1 MFSRGNIADINPHVT
16 EKRAPTDESVRLLRE
31 MEKEVLKNID
41 LSNNQF
47 SARGSVFED
56 QLKTIINDW
65 FVREENMEVESITFD
80 RSQPGRPWDASHTTV
95 TVSLR
100 KRKDNVDV
108 YQR

>member
-1 MFSRGNIADINPHVT
+1 MFSRGNIADINIT
-16 EKRAPTDESVRLLRE
+16 AT
-31 MEKEVLKNID
+31 
-41 LSNNQF
+41 LS
-47 SARGSVFED
+47 EE

-65 FVREENMEVESITFD
+65 FVHKENMEVESIAFN
-80 RSQPGRPWDASHTTV
+80 RSQTDRPWDASRTTV